1 MSAVLIQNK
10 RLYLHDG
17 MIVLIRIWKLP
28 ANNAERPHGL
38 KYSLFYGR
46 PGERIV
52 GHDDE
57 LGKGD
62 HRHHR
67 DRKEHYAFTTMEKL
81 IADFWADV
89 RKEIGNE

>member
-1 MSAVLIQNK
+1 MSAVLIQNR

-28 ANNAERPHGL
+28 ANNAERPYGL

-52 GHDDE
+52 GYDDE
-57 LGKGD
+57 RGKGD

-67 DRKEHYAFTTMEKL
+67 DREEHYAFTTMEKL